1 MHKRGEWKERKELNI
16 ANLLEMV
23 FKGTTSQEH
32 KATSA
37 IISII

>member
-1 MHKRGEWKERKELNI
+1 MHKGGGVERKELNI

-23 FKGTTSQEH
+23 FKGTTSQEY
-32 KATSA
+32 KAITA